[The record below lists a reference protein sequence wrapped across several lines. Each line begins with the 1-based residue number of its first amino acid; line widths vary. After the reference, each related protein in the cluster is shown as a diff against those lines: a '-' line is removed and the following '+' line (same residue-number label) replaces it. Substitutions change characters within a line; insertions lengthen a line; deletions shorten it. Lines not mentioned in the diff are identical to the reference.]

1 VFDGGLFLIPGGIA
15 GLFGGVAGAMETG
28 LTLGELIQDELR
40 EEGKEFNK
48 ENVRD
53 LMENEELWNKIKRR
67 AVGRGISIGAIEAI
81 GGGIAGKVG
90 GRLYSG
96 TKIVKGKTGWT
107 RKAITEAGTEVEVG
121 ARKIAGLGA
130 AIGIESVAG
139 GTGEIVGRMMADQKM
154 DVAEIGFEAVAV
166 PAIASKPI
174 SATSIF

>member
-1 VFDGGLFLIPGGIA
+1 LSGGLLAIPGGIA

-81 GGGIAGKVG
+81 GIPLPTALLFILFHNSSFSIKSLTFSLLNSFPSSLNSSCINSPSVNPVSIAPATPPNKP
-90 GRLYSG
+90 
-96 TKIVKGKTGWT
+96 
-107 RKAITEAGTEVEVG
+107 AIPP
-121 ARKIAGLGA
+121 
-130 AIGIESVAG
+130 GIES
-139 GTGEIVGRMMADQKM
+139 
-154 DVAEIGFEAVAV
+154 
-166 PAIASKPI
+166 KPPLKHKV
-174 SATSIF
+174 T